1 MFHYRNVRENNFV
14 TQLCLYKRHDDA
26 FINTCGDTEASNFAF
41 QMCFFAETWVELPQF
56 LPKTWLTYEMF

>member
-1 MFHYRNVRENNFV
+1 MMREGERKKQMFHYRNVRENNFV

-41 QMCFFAETWVELPQF
+41 QMFFR
-56 LPKTWLTYEMF
+56 